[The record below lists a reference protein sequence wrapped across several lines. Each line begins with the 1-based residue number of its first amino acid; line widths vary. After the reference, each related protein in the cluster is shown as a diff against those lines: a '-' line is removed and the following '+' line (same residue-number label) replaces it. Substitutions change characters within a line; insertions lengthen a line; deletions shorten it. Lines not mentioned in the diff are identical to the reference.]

1 MLFTRWLRFWFEP
14 APPTNLAVSRMLFF
28 GGLLLYYGLE
38 DFSAWGAV
46 SPAFWMPLPVFHA
59 LHLSPLSP
67 GALAVIQM
75 LWRAALAFSAV
86 GLLTRLS
93 MIVAFVLGF
102 YLLGL
107 PHNFGHVYHFDA
119 LLVVTLG
126 ILAWSRAG
134 DAWSIDAWLRGQDRP
149 APSGEYTWPI
159 RMVWVMMALVFL
171 AAGLSKVRYGGV
183 AWVTSANLSIVLE
196 RAAYHVSD
204 ADPLSRA
211 GLWLAAHPWL
221 SRAVAALT
229 LVIELG
235 FVAALVSPFARAVLV
250 PAAVGMLI
258 GIRVLMGPTFGG
270 FLLATVFWVPWDAAG
285 ARAAAWW
292 RPRSRWHAGHPAQSE
307 SAGRS
312 EPA

>member
-1 MLFTRWLRFWFEP
+1 
-14 APPTNLAVSRMLFF
+14 
-28 GGLLLYYGLE
+28 
-38 DFSAWGAV
+38 
-46 SPAFWMPLPVFHA
+46 
-59 LHLSPLSP
+59 
-67 GALAVIQM
+67 
-75 LWRAALAFSAV
+75 
-86 GLLTRLS
+86 
-93 MIVAFVLGF
+93 
-102 YLLGL
+102 
-107 PHNFGHVYHFDA
+107 
-119 LLVVTLG
+119 VVTLG

-285 ARAAAWW
+285 ARAAAWR
-292 RPRSRWHAGHPAQSE
+292 RPRSRRHAGHPAQSE